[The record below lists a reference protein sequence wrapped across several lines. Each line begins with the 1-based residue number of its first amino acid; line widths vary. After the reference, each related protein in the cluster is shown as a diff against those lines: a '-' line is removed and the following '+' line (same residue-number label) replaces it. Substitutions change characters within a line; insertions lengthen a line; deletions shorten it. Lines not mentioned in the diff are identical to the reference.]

1 MLDWFDLEDKGCL
14 ACIGLILLAIILIA
28 GVFFAESLVIM
39 WLWNAVIVVVMEWNT
54 LSFWLACG
62 LNLLCHLLFGSVVKI
77 SSNKN

>member
-1 MLDWFDLEDKGCL
+1 MLDWFDLEDRGCL

-28 GVFFAESLVIM
+28 GAFFAESLIIM

-62 LNLLCHLLFGSVVKI
+62 LNLLCHLLFVRVVKI
-77 SSNKN
+77 SSKN

>member
-54 LSFWLACG
+54 LSFWLTCG
-62 LNLLCHLLFGSVVKI
+62 LNLLFHLLFGSVVKI

>member
-14 ACIGLILLAIILIA
+14 ACIGLILLAVILIT